1 MRALHPLSG
10 RVPDPGHR
18 RALPGGR
25 PPLYFHLTIELA
37 GAIPEPLR
45 PLIGNRVYGCD
56 DCQLVCP
63 WNRFAVPTAEA
74 DFAVRH
80 GLDDASL
87 VSLFAWEADEFAQRM
102 AGSPIYR
109 IGHERWLRNLAVGL
123 GNAPSSQR

>member
-1 MRALHPLSG
+1 M
-10 RVPDPGHR
+10 
-18 RALPGGR
+18 
-25 PPLYFHLTIELA
+25 
-37 GAIPEPLR
+37 
-45 PLIGNRVYGCD
+45 YGCD

-102 AGSPIYR
+102 AAARFIASAMSAGCAIW
-109 IGHERWLRNLAVGL
+109 RWAWAMRRPA
-123 GNAPSSQR
+123 QR